1 VFRIER
7 IMSAAQQ
14 PPNKVLLRL
23 KDSGVASSDFHQQ
36 ASNYE
41 VYLVKYDPRKGKHFY
56 CNLNTRS
63 SSWDSPVGTE
73 EVRVAGKSADD
84 IWTDLNVAFEEVR
97 VAEASLQKAQQRKVA
112 LLEGLRPRKSN
123 PDSEA
128 RGGGEHAPTTQA
140 STPRKTDSSKGS
152 SRANGVKPSDSAVAV
167 ATSVSADADASKP
180 RVSEAASADPVV
192 AKVFVNWA
200 ASKPDPEITAAQLQ
214 EAFKQFGAIEVAF
227 ILSDPLLKGKKK
239 PCGFVQFKNAESA
252 ARAVS
257 VKNVSIGAVKAKVDL
272 ARGS

>member
-1 VFRIER
+1 
-7 IMSAAQQ
+7 MSAAQQ

-23 KDSGVASSDFHQQ
+23 KDSGVAPNDVHQQ

-41 VYLVKYDPRKGKHFY
+41 VHLVKYDPLKGKHFY
-56 CNLNTRS
+56 CNLNTKS
-63 SSWDSPVGTE
+63 SSWDYPVGTE
-73 EVRVAGKSADD
+73 EVSAAGKKADE
-84 IWTDLNVAFEEVR
+84 IWADLNVAFEEHR
-97 VAEASLQKAQQRKVA
+97 VAEASLQKAQAALLAAEQRKVA
-112 LLEGLRPRKSN
+112 LLESLRPRKSN
-123 PDSEA
+123 SDSVT
-128 RGGGEHAPTTQA
+128 RGGGVEHAPTTQA
-140 STPRKTDSSKGS
+140 STPRKTDSGKSS
-152 SRANGVKPSDSAVAV
+152 SRATGVKHSDSAA
-167 ATSVSADADASKP
+167 AAASSVSADVSKP
-180 RVSEAASADPVV
+180 RVADVASADPVV

-200 ASKPDPEITAAQLQ
+200 THKPDPEITATQLQ

-257 VKNVSIGAVKAKVDL
+257 VKNVSIGSVKAKVDL